1 MRCTPSLLALAL
13 AAACS
18 GAALA
23 APSRPVVLP
32 IGSVQ
37 GTTGHSPYA
46 GKTVTIEG
54 AVTADMRDGLG
65 GIFVQDAG
73 DADTAT
79 SDAIFVRL
87 PKEQTVQVGQWLRI
101 TGTVEEQAAGK
112 SEQGLTTLQA
122 QTVNPAAAR
131 PVPAPLVLTD
141 VPANWEA
148 LEGMQVR
155 IPTGLTVAG
164 QDQLSRYGELTA
176 AFGGRLWQPSEV
188 AAAGS
193 PEQAAV
199 IADNN
204 RRRLR
209 LDDASG
215 KRDPGAVPYLAP
227 DQLLRSG
234 AQLRDVQ
241 GIVDQ
246 RFDGGY
252 RLQLTAPVVVDA
264 ERPQQPPT
272 VAGGLRIAAFNLE
285 NYFNGDGTGGGYPTL
300 RGAKTAEQQ
309 AAQRAKMITTI
320 GSLNADVAALME
332 LENDGYGPGSAIDQ
346 LVRALNAAQG
356 KEGDWRFVDAGKG
369 PGDNPI
375 RVGIIYRASRV
386 SPVGKPAVLEREPFG
401 ERSRVPLAQA
411 FRMGRKGTPFV
422 VVANHFKSKGCSEA
436 SGENADRND
445 GQGCWNATR
454 VESAKLLHSWLQ
466 EDPTGTGS
474 RDAVLLGDFNAYAM
488 EDPIRTLNAD
498 GWQDAFKVAGVQ
510 QPYSYVYNGLT
521 GRLDHALLSPGM
533 AARLKGAAEWHI
545 NADEAD
551 EVGYQGRNVPGP
563 WRSSDHDPLLLG
575 FEP

>member
-13 AAACS
+13 AAGS
-18 GAALA
+18 GAAWA
-23 APSRPVVLP
+23 APSKPVVLP
-32 IGSVQ
+32 VGSVQ
-37 GTTGHSPYA
+37 GMADRSPYE
-46 GKTVTIEG
+46 GRTVTIE
-54 AVTADMRDGLG
+54 AVVTADMREGLG
-65 GIFVQDAG
+65 GIYVQDAG
-73 DADTAT
+73 DGNDAT
-79 SDAIFVRL
+79 SDALFVQL
-87 PKEQTVQVGQWLRI
+87 QADQQVQAGQWLRI
-101 TGTVEEQAAGK
+101 TGTVQELAAGK
-112 SEQGLTTLQA
+112 SGQGLTTLQA
-122 QTVNPAAAR
+122 QTVSPIAAR
-131 PVPAPLVLTD
+131 PAPAPVVVNAVPAS
-141 VPANWEA
+141 WEA

-155 IPTGLTVAG
+155 IPSGLTLAG
-164 QDQLSRYGELTA
+164 QDQLTRHGELTA

-199 IADNN
+199 IADND

-215 KRDPGAVPYLAP
+215 KREPGSVSYLGA

-234 AQLRDVQ
+234 AALRDVQ

-246 RFDGGY
+246 RYDGGY
-252 RLQLTAPVVVDA
+252 RLQLTAPLQVDA
-264 ERPQQPPT
+264 QRPQQPPE

-285 NYFNGDGTGGGYPTL
+285 NYFNGDGKGGGYPTL

-309 AAQRAKMITTI
+309 AAQQAKLVTTI

-356 KEGDWRFVDAGKG
+356 KGGDWRFVDAGKG

-375 RVGIIYRASRV
+375 RVGIIYRASKV
-386 SPVGKPAVLEREPFG
+386 STVGKPAVLEQEPFG

-436 SGENADRND
+436 GGADADRGD

-454 VESAKLLHSWLQ
+454 VESARLLHSWLQ
-466 EDPTGTGS
+466 GDPTGSGS

-488 EDPIRTLNAD
+488 EDPIRTLNAH

-545 NADEAD
+545 NADEGD

>member
-23 APSRPVVLP
+23 APSKPVVLP

-37 GTTGHSPYA
+37 GTTEHSPYA

-73 DADTAT
+73 DGDANT
-79 SDAIFVRL
+79 SDALFVRL
-87 PKEQTVQVGQWLRI
+87 PKEQAVQVGQWLRI

-122 QTVNPAAAR
+122 QTVSPAATR

-155 IPTGLTVAG
+155 IPSGLTVAG

-215 KRDPGAVPYLAP
+215 KREPGAVSYLAAG
-227 DQLLRSG
+227 QLLRSG

-252 RLQLTAPVVVDA
+252 RLQLTAPLVVDA
-264 ERPQQPPT
+264 ERPQQAPT

-285 NYFNGDGTGGGYPTL
+285 NYFNGDGKGGGYPTL

-309 AAQRAKMITTI
+309 AAQQAKLVTTI

-346 LVRALNAAQG
+346 LVRALNAARG
-356 KEGDWRFVDAGKG
+356 KGGDWRFVDAGKG

-375 RVGIIYRASRV
+375 RVGIIYRASKV

-510 QPYSYVYNGLT
+510 QPYSYVYNGMT

-551 EVGYQGRNVPGP
+551 EIGYQGRNVPGP

>member
-13 AAACS
+13 AACS

-23 APSRPVVLP
+23 TPSKPVVLP
-32 IGSVQ
+32 VGSVQ
-37 GTTGHSPYA
+37 GTADRSPYE
-46 GKTVTIEG
+46 GKTVTIE
-54 AVTADMRDGLG
+54 AVVTADMREGLG
-65 GIFVQDAG
+65 GIYVQDAG
-73 DADTAT
+73 DGNDAT
-79 SDAIFVRL
+79 SDALFVQL
-87 PKEQTVQVGQWLRI
+87 PAGQQVQAGQWLRI
-101 TGTVEEQAAGK
+101 TGTVQELAAGK
-112 SEQGLTTLQA
+112 SGQSLTTLQA
-122 QTVNPAAAR
+122 QTVSPVAVR
-131 PVPAPLVLTD
+131 PVPAPVVVNA
-141 VPANWEA
+141 VPASWEA

-155 IPTGLTVAG
+155 IPSGLTLAG
-164 QDQLSRYGELTA
+164 QDQLTRHGELTA

-215 KRDPGAVPYLAP
+215 KREPGSVSYLGAE
-227 DQLLRSG
+227 QLLRSG
-234 AQLRDVQ
+234 AALREVQ

-246 RFDGGY
+246 RYDGGY
-252 RLQLTAPVVVDA
+252 RLQLTAPLQVDA
-264 ERPQQPPT
+264 QRPQQPPE

-285 NYFNGDGTGGGYPTL
+285 NYFNGDGKGGGYPTL

-309 AAQRAKMITTI
+309 AAQQAKLVTTI
-320 GSLNADVAALME
+320 GSLDADVAALME

-356 KEGDWRFVDAGKG
+356 KGGDWRFVDAGQG

-375 RVGIIYRASRV
+375 RVGIIYRASKL
-386 SPVGKPAVLEREPFG
+386 SPVGKPAVLEQEPFG

-436 SGENADRND
+436 SGADADRGD

-454 VESAKLLHSWLQ
+454 VESAKLLHNWLQ
-466 EDPTGTGS
+466 GDPTGSGS

-498 GWQDAFKVAGVQ
+498 GWQDAFKVAGVE

-545 NADEAD
+545 NADEGD